1 MATDPALAIA
11 VSSRDWPDRL
21 RQSLADHG
29 GGRVRLTALSVQ
41 DVEEEHHDVFFVDDI
56 SSLLSRGLVL
66 REQAR
71 GRRVVGVFDPAEPSG
86 RQHLLE
92 LGVEAVIACDEP
104 AEEFVRTAH
113 RLAVGAAERTPSGD
127 RPAPVPAS
135 DLGAL
140 VDVRGIS
147 GGVGTTEIALALAQ
161 NLGSAVVAEL
171 GPLPSLAQRVGLD
184 LHPNFATAVEIVDHA
199 GGAVSGA
206 VQRIDPNTGVLVGS
220 PEPAVAGRGA
230 ARRVLDSLR
239 SMSAWTV
246 LDGGTAPTAP
256 VSTDHAVFVS
266 VATPVG
272 IARCVDA
279 LRGRDLTDTHV
290 VLNRSPRGAFERAEV
305 MRSVLCE
312 LRPRSLTIASEDPAV
327 AAAAWNGQP
336 VGPCGFLKA
345 VESLAMAIRRAA

>member
-1 MATDPALAIA
+1 MPADPALAIA

-71 GRRVVGVFDPAEPSG
+71 GRRVVGVFDPVEPSG

-92 LGVEAVIACDEP
+92 LGVDAVIGCDEP
-104 AEEFVRTAH
+104 AEEFIRIAH
-113 RLAVGAAERTPSGD
+113 RLAVGATERAPSGD
-127 RPAPVPAS
+127 RPDSVPAD

-147 GGVGTTEIALALAQ
+147 GGVGTTEVTLALAQ
-161 NLGSAVVAEL
+161 NLGSAVVVEL
-171 GPLPSLAQRVGLD
+171 GHLPSLAQRVGLD
-184 LHPNFATAVEIVDHA
+184 LHPNFATAVEIVDHS

-206 VQRIDPNTGVLVGS
+206 VQRLDPNTGVLVGAS
-220 PEPAVAGRGA
+220 EPTVAGRGA
-230 ARRVLDSLR
+230 ARRVIDSVR
-239 SMSAWTV
+239 SSNSWTV
-246 LDGGTAPTAP
+246 LDGGSAPTAS
-256 VSTDHAVFVS
+256 VSADHTVFVS
-266 VATPVG
+266 IATPVG

-290 VLNRSPRGAFERAEV
+290 VLNRSPRGSFERAEV
-305 MRSVLCE
+305 MRAVLGE
-312 LRPRSLTIASEDPAV
+312 LRPRSMTIMPEDSAV
-327 AAAAWNGQP
+327 TTAAWNGSP
-336 VGPCGFLKA
+336 VGSGVFLRA
-345 VESLAMAIRRAA
+345 VESLAIAIRGTA